1 MKKNLLFTLICVF
14 TISFSHAQFEV
25 GQKILVGGIS
35 FGSQKNTNNDSMNY
49 GWTSASN
56 SYFSLSASYGK
67 FKKPNLVTG
76 FGFSFSSNTSKYQY
90 PSGTSNNNSNY
101 QSIGASYFG
110 TRYKS
115 LGKGFLIFLNFKE
128 EFQFNFGKNEAYIND
143 KIIGTTIA
151 TTINPGFSYR
161 LNDRFLIN
169 ASLNNL
175 FYMYVSRSKETYQN
189 SAGIN
194 KENEQNN
201 FIFSSS
207 LTNGSLSSIGL
218 GFTYLIHK

>member
-35 FGSQKNTNNDSMNY
+35 FGAQKNTNNDSMNY

-56 SYFSLSASYGK
+56 SSFSLSASYGK
-67 FKKPNLVTG
+67 FRKPNLVTG
-76 FGFSFSSNTSKYQY
+76 FGISFSS
-90 PSGTSNNNSNY
+90 NNSNY

-115 LGKGFLIFLNFKE
+115 LGKGFLIFLNFRE

-189 SAGIN
+189 SAGVN
-194 KENEQNN
+194 KENDQNN

-218 GFTYLIHK
+218 GFSYLIHK